1 MTTMDQSNLMTHRA
15 PQSVWDKRGWRGTT
29 IEERLAPW
37 LVSLGGAGLF
47 AFSASR
53 RSRLGMAGMAAGF
66 TLVAL
71 ATAGICSPSRVATR
85 WRQIV
90 RRRDEP
96 DQVTTESMD
105 SFPASDAPS
114 SNATTIGSGPA
125 AGSPPLNEAQ

>member
-1 MTTMDQSNLMTHRA
+1 MALNEQSNLVIHRA

-47 AFSASR
+47 AFGASR
-53 RSRLGMAGMAAGF
+53 RSWRGMVFMAAGF
-66 TLVAL
+66 TFVAA
-71 ATAGICSPSRVATR
+71 ATAGICSPGPLAAR
-85 WRQIV
+85 WRQVI
-90 RRRDEP
+90 RGLDDR

-114 SNATTIGSGPA
+114 SNAT
-125 AGSPPLNEAQ
+125 